1 VATDPER
8 PDGWGVIGDWQS
20 YFNDPA
26 VDRLVEMV
34 TDLAATTWTLM
45 DRQRI
50 LEWELQRRGHLD
62 SGRIDTYQPTEEEER
77 QLTEQRNAF
86 MSRLLSSLTRKID

>member
-1 VATDPER
+1 
-8 PDGWGVIGDWQS
+8 
-20 YFNDPA
+20 
-26 VDRLVEMV
+26 
-34 TDLAATTWTLM
+34 M

-62 SGRIDTYQPTEEEER
+62 PGRIDTYQPTEEEER